1 MAAMSDKWVEIDDAA
16 ILHNLD
22 QVRSLLSASTRLIAV
37 LKANAY
43 GHGLVE
49 TATLLA
55 DNGVEFFAVTFLDE
69 ALKLREAGI
78 KGAILLLSPLVDEDA
93 VQKAIRAQITIMIS
107 SLKGASLADQLNGA
121 NQAHSSS

>member
-37 LKANAY
+37 VKANAY

-107 SLKGASLADQLNGA
+107 SLKGAPWQIGSA
-121 NQAHSSS
+121 